1 MNHSPLLSIIIPT
14 YKEAGNIKNLV
25 EEILEYCDRD
35 SLEILVV
42 DDNSQDGIDE
52 QIRLLYEQGIN
63 ITLLQRLENRGL
75 ATAVKFGMDRAI
87 GKYLVCMDADLSH
100 PPAVIPKMIQ
110 VLEDQ
115 RDVEVVVGS
124 RYVDEGGFAG
134 QWNQYRQWNSKI
146 STMLANLVI
155 HDLGVKDPMSGYF
168 CIRQEVYLRA
178 AYIKPIGY
186 KILLELLVKCGC
198 SRVVEV
204 PITFRE
210 RAKGESKLN
219 LREQMNYLNH
229 LSRLFDFSHPQW
241 SAGLKY
247 LIVNVLGVSLM
258 LLLWLIL
265 PDLEGVIVP
274 VALSYLGVIA
284 TNVFFFGRYVHYNA
298 DQIEVGFP
306 WISFTL
312 ITTAEYIFVLGFA
325 FFVLNNVNMA
335 GLLGLGALGALFR
348 FMLRKLVGH
357 DSRGPGVVNN
367 YQNSFNYSS
376 EEVSCL
382 MCGNQN
388 FTFPYIKTHNW
399 LLECKSC
406 GFRFAKRDVQKKERS
421 ISEENTKFHEIS
433 REEKKNNFEIYLEEI
448 KKISEFKS
456 LLIIGSDLEVSLG
469 IARENCQEVKA
480 LEMNAVRDQT
490 LQECWKELHSNIEI
504 IIKENKF
511 FDLVMILGELE
522 RIPNLQ
528 RFLLQLQKI
537 MHKDS
542 LVLITANNNDSENS
556 RRMRERWY
564 DLYNQNFWYFTLYDL
579 NKLFRKNDFEIIL
592 LKEEERYRIRNFL
605 KDFWR
610 ELYGLLSNV
619 YTVDRNRNLLI
630 ARKNSM
636 DYVKNFL
643 FQNNS

>member
-1 MNHSPLLSIIIPT
+1 
-14 YKEAGNIKNLV
+14 
-25 EEILEYCDRD
+25 
-35 SLEILVV
+35 
-42 DDNSQDGIDE
+42 
-52 QIRLLYEQGIN
+52 
-63 ITLLQRLENRGL
+63 
-75 ATAVKFGMDRAI
+75 
-87 GKYLVCMDADLSH
+87 
-100 PPAVIPKMIQ
+100 
-110 VLEDQ
+110 
-115 RDVEVVVGS
+115 
-124 RYVDEGGFAG
+124 
-134 QWNQYRQWNSKI
+134 
-146 STMLANLVI
+146 
-155 HDLGVKDPMSGYF
+155 
-168 CIRQEVYLRA
+168 
-178 AYIKPIGY
+178 
-186 KILLELLVKCGC
+186 
-198 SRVVEV
+198 
-204 PITFRE
+204 
-210 RAKGESKLN
+210 
-219 LREQMNYLNH
+219 
-229 LSRLFDFSHPQW
+229 
-241 SAGLKY
+241 
-247 LIVNVLGVSLM
+247 
-258 LLLWLIL
+258 
-265 PDLEGVIVP
+265 
-274 VALSYLGVIA
+274 
-284 TNVFFFGRYVHYNA
+284 
-298 DQIEVGFP
+298 
-306 WISFTL
+306 
-312 ITTAEYIFVLGFA
+312 
-325 FFVLNNVNMA
+325 
-335 GLLGLGALGALFR
+335 
-348 FMLRKLVGH
+348 
-357 DSRGPGVVNN
+357 
-367 YQNSFNYSS
+367 
-376 EEVSCL
+376 
-382 MCGNQN
+382 
-388 FTFPYIKTHNW
+388 
-399 LLECKSC
+399 
-406 GFRFAKRDVQKKERS
+406 GFRFAKRDVDKKVSS
-421 ISEENTKFHEIS
+421 ISKENTKFHEMS
-433 REEKKNNFEIYLEEI
+433 REEQKNNFEIYLDEI

-564 DLYNQNFWYFTLYDL
+564 DFYNQNFWYFTLYDL